1 MTEKKPGTEMP
12 KWLLYGLIGKGVLVL
27 VVTAAVVAYVMLK

>member
-27 VVTAAVVAYVMLK
+27 VITVAVVAYVMLK

>member
-1 MTEKKPGTEMP
+1 MTEKKPGAEMP

-27 VVTAAVVAYVMLK
+27 VVTVAVVAYVMLK

>member
-27 VVTAAVVAYVMLK
+27 AVTVAVVAYVMLK